1 MKESDTTRKWLICAG
16 CTLLLFISG
25 GMVVNTF
32 TVFIPY
38 IIKEYGLTNSEA
50 ALITTIR
57 CASSM
62 LFTPLNEKYYRRLNA
77 KRGTAV
83 AVLLCV
89 TSFTISA
96 ISRRKLGFY
105 LAAVVAGA
113 GYALGGMVA
122 ATIILDRWFA
132 TNKGKTMGI
141 VSAGTAMAAIILP
154 APVTAIIEKFGI
166 SLAFFSE
173 AIFALALGIVIFVLL
188 SEEYPSDVPERKA
201 EEHFTEKQMSGTEK
215 LPGGYLPAV
224 LTAMFFVGA
233 IGSCSAAN
241 IAAHFTLFGYG
252 SYIIASA
259 ISLYGFTLLAAKFLF
274 GTLADRYTTSRIS
287 YIFFTPMI
295 LSTVMCVFAFEKS
308 NVLLIVSQILMG
320 IGYSMFTVGIPLWA
334 EDFSL
339 PGNHAV
345 TVQRYQFL
353 YYLGG
358 LICSPLPGIIADITG
373 EYTGAYVLFSAM
385 GIAIAVIIWLTY
397 RKIYITEE
405 NI

>member
-166 SLAFFSE
+166 SLAFFS
-173 AIFALALGIVIFVLL
+173 
-188 SEEYPSDVPERKA
+188 
-201 EEHFTEKQMSGTEK
+201 
-215 LPGGYLPAV
+215 
-224 LTAMFFVGA
+224 
-233 IGSCSAAN
+233 AA
-241 IAAHFTLFGYG
+241 
-252 SYIIASA
+252 
-259 ISLYGFTLLAAKFLF
+259 
-274 GTLADRYTTSRIS
+274 RRRIS
-287 YIFFTPMI
+287 
-295 LSTVMCVFAFEKS
+295 
-308 NVLLIVSQILMG
+308 G
-320 IGYSMFTVGIPLWA
+320 
-334 EDFSL
+334 
-339 PGNHAV
+339 
-345 TVQRYQFL
+345 
-353 YYLGG
+353 
-358 LICSPLPGIIADITG
+358 
-373 EYTGAYVLFSAM
+373 
-385 GIAIAVIIWLTY
+385 
-397 RKIYITEE
+397 
-405 NI
+405 